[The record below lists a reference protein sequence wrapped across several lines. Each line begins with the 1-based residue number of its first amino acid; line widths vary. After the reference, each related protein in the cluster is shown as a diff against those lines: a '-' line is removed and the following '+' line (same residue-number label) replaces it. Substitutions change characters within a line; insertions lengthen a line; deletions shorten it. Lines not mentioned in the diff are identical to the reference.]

1 MAHLWR
7 CLLLIVPVVFG
18 EIAQYET
25 GDNSTVRGCSTH
37 CKLLDSD
44 LSCWNET
51 LAFHQRILLTHMRNF
66 VAVQVNI
73 AQWQRR
79 NHSNNNLTNAEES
92 SVKAM
97 TAHLHEQEFVTVD
110 TVRTVV
116 HALVARAKLFSN
128 RTISWPPQVSCPIP
142 CEYRFVTWRYLF
154 IASVALNIALAIA
167 VIPFICIVSRRD
179 SHTSQRLIKR

>member
-1 MAHLWR
+1 MAHHWR
-7 CLLLIVPVVFG
+7 CLLLILPVVFG
-18 EIAQYET
+18 QIPQFET
-25 GDNSTVRGCSTH
+25 GDNSTVQGCSTH
-37 CKLLDSD
+37 CALDDAD
-44 LSCWNET
+44 LKCWNET

-73 AQWQRR
+73 DQWHRR
-79 NHSNNNLTNAEES
+79 NNSNNNLTHAEES
-92 SVKAM
+92 SVDAM
-97 TAHLHEQEFVTVD
+97 RQYLHQQEFVTLD

-116 HALVARAKLFSN
+116 HALVERAKLFSN